1 MHTPR
6 TPNWG
11 IMEAVG
17 DRMSDNDA
25 PQKPTS
31 DSDARERK
39 AAADSLR
46 RQIENL
52 KTGREPR
59 SLNEFAE
66 RKVIEDR
73 AKEKEEQG

>member
-1 MHTPR
+1 
-6 TPNWG
+6 
-11 IMEAVG
+11 
-17 DRMSDNDA
+17 MSDNDA
-25 PQKPTS
+25 PKELVS
-31 DSDARERK
+31 DDDVRARK

-66 RKVIEDR
+66 RKVIEER
-73 AKEKEEQG
+73 AKEKQKE